1 MERFV
6 EVVTTINKAVN
17 SFAWGPIMLGLL
29 VGTGVYLTVL
39 TKCIQVRKF
48 GYILRNT
55 IGTLFKKRDKED
67 GSNLS
72 PFEAVTTALAGT
84 VGTGNIAGVTGALFA
99 GGPGAIFWMWVSA
112 FFGMCTKFAEITL
125 ALKYRTTGEDG
136 VHKGGPMYYI
146 EHGMGSKFKWLAL
159 VFAFLGGL
167 ASFGIGN
174 IAQSNEIAGTMGSI
188 FGVDPLVTGI
198 LLALLV
204 GIIVIGGIKRIGQVT
219 SYLVPFMAI
228 FYIAAG
234 VAVLVLRITEIPAA
248 LAAII
253 KGAFSFE
260 AVGGGVFG
268 YAIMVAMRQGVARGV
283 FSNEAGLGSAPIAH
297 AASST
302 DEPCEQAMW
311 GVFEV
316 FVDTIIIC
324 TLTGLTVILSGVLGA
339 EGGIASFGSNGVAA
353 AAAFNAILPGQ
364 IGGVV
369 IQVGLLFFALST
381 IVGWSYYGERCF
393 GYLSNNN
400 VRVINIYKL
409 CYVLMCVVGST
420 GSGTL
425 MWDIADTLNGLM
437 AIPNLI
443 ALLAL
448 SGVVAAE
455 TKKYFDQPLRR

>member
-1 MERFV
+1 
-6 EVVTTINKAVN
+6 
-17 SFAWGPIMLGLL
+17 
-29 VGTGVYLTVL
+29 
-39 TKCIQVRKF
+39 
-48 GYILRNT
+48 
-55 IGTLFKKRDKED
+55 
-67 GSNLS
+67 
-72 PFEAVTTALAGT
+72 
-84 VGTGNIAGVTGALFA
+84 
-99 GGPGAIFWMWVSA
+99 
-112 FFGMCTKFAEITL
+112 
-125 ALKYRTTGEDG
+125 
-136 VHKGGPMYYI
+136 
-146 EHGMGSKFKWLAL
+146 
-159 VFAFLGGL
+159 VFALLGGL

-188 FGVDPLVTGI
+188 FGFNPLVTGI

-204 GIIVIGGIKRIGQVT
+204 GVIVIGGIKRIGQVT
-219 SYLVPFMAI
+219 SYLVPFMAV

-234 VAVLVLRITEIPAA
+234 ILVLVLRVTEIPAA
-248 LAAII
+248 FVSII

-302 DEPCEQAMW
+302 QEPCEQAMW

-316 FVDTIIIC
+316 FIDTIVIC
-324 TLTGLTVILSGVLGA
+324 TLTGLTIILSGVLGA
-339 EGGIASFGSNGVAA
+339 QGGLASFGSNGVAA
-353 AAAFNAILPGQ
+353 AAAFNAILPGT
-364 IGGVV
+364 IGGTV
-369 IQVGLLFFALST
+369 IQISLLFFALST
-381 IVGWSYYGERCF
+381 IVSWSYYGERCF

-400 VRVINIYKL
+400 VHVVNIYKL
-409 CYVLMCVVGST
+409 CYVLMCIIGAT

-455 TKKYFDQPLRR
+455 TKKYFDNPLRK